1 MKKTFLA
8 ILLLSQTLC
17 SFAQKNLTLWYK
29 QPARNWNEALPIG
42 NGRIGAMI
50 FGRPA
55 NELIQLNEQTLWSGK
70 PVNTNPN
77 PDAPKY
83 LKEVREALFKEDYKK
98 AEQLTHKLQGLY
110 SEAYQPLGD
119 LRLAQN
125 LKGEVSNYYRDL
137 NIANAT
143 ASTRF
148 KVGDTEFTREFFVS
162 APAQVMII
170 RLKASTKGALNF
182 KASTA
187 AQHPIQKAVFGTN
200 QLVVRGKTPAHADPN
215 YVGYNPKPVIYD
227 DPTGCGGVRFDWRIK
242 VKSTDGKV
250 STDTSGISISDAS
263 EAVLII
269 SVGSSFN
276 GFDKCPD
283 SEGKDEKA
291 IAEKYLQAA
300 LNQNV
305 DVMKKAHIADYQ
317 RYFNRVS
324 FTLNGNPT
332 VDLPTDER
340 LIKYANGGKDP
351 ALESLYFQFGR
362 YLLISCSR
370 PDGIPAN
377 LQGIWNNS
385 VRPPWSSNFTTNINT
400 EMNYW
405 MVEMS
410 NLSELHTPLLKWIG
424 YMAKTGKETT
434 KNFYNARGWTVHHN
448 SDIWGLSNPVG
459 DKGKGSPSWA
469 NWAMGGAWLSQ
480 HLWEHYAFTGDKNYL
495 KNKAY
500 PLMKEAA
507 IFCED
512 WLVEDK
518 DGYLVTA
525 PSTSPENIFIT
536 EKGEKGSVSVAST
549 MDMAI
554 IWDLFTNTIEAS
566 EKLGIDEAFRKE
578 LIAKKAKLYPLHIGK
593 KGNLQE
599 WYKDWEDED
608 PQHRHVSHLFALH
621 PSRQISPLR
630 TPEFSNAAKK
640 TLEIRGDDGTGW
652 SKSWKINFWARL
664 HDGNHAY
671 KLVRDLLKLTG
682 MEGTNYT
689 NGGGT
694 YPNLFCAHPPFQ
706 IDGNFGGTSGI
717 SEMVVQSHDGLVNI
731 LPAIPDDWQDG
742 EIKGMKARGGFEI
755 DITWKNKQV
764 TQLVIRSSIG
774 GNCIIKTPN
783 SLKLVG
789 NQSLKKAKLFDAYEF
804 QTVKGGVYVLKSL

>member
-50 FGRPA
+50 FGRPT

-77 PDAPKY
+77 PEAPKY

-119 LRLAQN
+119 LRLEQN

-200 QLVVRGKTPAHADPN
+200 QLVVRGKTPVHADPS
-215 YVGYNPKPVIYD
+215 YVGYNAQPVIYKD
-227 DPTGCGGVRFDWRIK
+227 STGCGGVRFDWRIK

-305 DVMKKAHIADYQ
+305 DVMKKNHIADYQ

-340 LIKYANGGKDP
+340 LLQYAGGAKDP

-400 EMNYW
+400 QMNYW

-459 DKGKGSPSWA
+459 DKGKGSPVWA

-525 PSTSPENIFIT
+525 PSTSPENVFIT
-536 EKGEKGSVSVAST
+536 DKGEKGSVSVATT

-566 EKLGIDEAFRKE
+566 EKLGVDEAFRKE
-578 LIAKKAKLYPLHIGK
+578 LIVKRAKLYPLHIGK

-599 WYKDWEDED
+599 WYKDWEDVE

-671 KLVRDLLKLTG
+671 KLVRELLKLTG

-689 NGGGT
+689 KGGGT

-717 SEMVVQSHDGLVNI
+717 SEMILQSHDGLINI

-783 SLKLVG
+783 TLKLVG
-789 NQSLKKAKLFDAYEF
+789 NQSLKKAKLFDAYDF

>member
-1 MKKTFLA
+1 MKKTYFVFA
-8 ILLLSQTLC
+8 LLLSSVS

-50 FGRPA
+50 FGRPS

-70 PVNTNPN
+70 PINPN
-77 PDAPKY
+77 PNPEAPKY
-83 LKEVREALFKEDYKK
+83 LQQVREALFNEDYKK
-98 AEQLTHKLQGLY
+98 GEQLTHKLQGLY

-119 LRLAQN
+119 LLLKQD

-137 NIANAT
+137 NIAEAT

-162 APAQVMII
+162 APSQVMVI

-182 KASTA
+182 TASTTSP
-187 AQHPIQKAVFGTN
+187 HPIQKSVLGAN
-200 QLVVRGKTPAHADPN
+200 ELVVRGKTPAHADPN
-215 YVGYNPKPVIYD
+215 YVGYNAVPVIYKD
-227 DPTGCGGVRFDWRIK
+227 STGCGGVRFDWRIK
-242 VKSTDGKV
+242 VKSTDGKA
-250 STDTSGISISDAS
+250 TTTAEGITISDAS

-283 SEGKDEKA
+283 SDGKDEKA
-291 IAEKYLQAA
+291 IADKYLKAS
-300 LNQNV
+300 LPLSV
-305 DVMKKAHIADYQ
+305 DAIKKAHIADYQ
-317 RYFNRVS
+317 KYFKRVS
-324 FTLNGNPT
+324 FSLNGNPT

-340 LIKYANGGKDP
+340 LIQYANGGKDS

-400 EMNYW
+400 QMNYW
-405 MVEMS
+405 MVEMC

-448 SDIWGLSNPVG
+448 SDIWALSNPVG

-495 KNKAY
+495 QNTAY
-500 PLMKEAA
+500 PLMKGAA

-518 DGYLVTA
+518 NGYLVTA
-525 PSTSPENIFIT
+525 PSTSPENVFIT
-536 EKGEKGSVSVAST
+536 EKGEKGSVSIAST
-549 MDMAI
+549 MDMGI

-566 EKLGIDEAFRKE
+566 EKLGIDADFRKE
-578 LIAKKAKLYPLHIGK
+578 LIAKKAKLFPLHIGK

-599 WYKDWEDED
+599 WYKDWEDVE

-630 TPEFSNAAKK
+630 TPEFANAAKK

-671 KLVRDLLKLTG
+671 KLVRELLKLTG
-682 MEGTNYT
+682 MEGTNY
-689 NGGGT
+689 NKGGGT

-717 SEMVVQSHDGLVNI
+717 SEMIIQSQDGLINI

-742 EIKGMKARGGFEI
+742 EIKGMKARGGFEV

-774 GNCIIKTPN
+774 GICSIKTPN
-783 SLKLVG
+783 QLKLAG
-789 NQSLKKAKLFDAYEF
+789 KSTLKKAKAFDAYDF
-804 QTVKGGVYVLKSL
+804 QTTKGGVYVLNSL

>member
-8 ILLLSQTLC
+8 ILMLSVTLG

-70 PVNTNPN
+70 PVNNHPN
-77 PDAPKY
+77 PDASKY
-83 LKEVREALFKEDYKK
+83 LQQVREALFNEDYAK
-98 AEQLTHKLQGLY
+98 AEQLTQKLQGLY

-119 LRLAQN
+119 LLLKQD
-125 LKGEVSNYYRDL
+125 LKGEVSDYYRDL
-137 NIANAT
+137 NINNAT
-143 ASTRF
+143 ATTRF
-148 KVGDTEFTREFFVS
+148 KVGNTEFTREFFVS
-162 APAQVMII
+162 APAQVMVIH
-170 RLKASTKGALNF
+170 LKASTKGALNF
-182 KASTA
+182 TASTK
-187 AQHPIQKAVFGTN
+187 AQHPIKKSVLGTD
-200 QLVVRGKTPAHADPN
+200 QLVVHGKTPAHADPN
-215 YVGYNPKPVIYD
+215 YVDYNPKPVIYE

-250 STDTSGISISDAS
+250 STDTSGISISGAS
-263 EAVLII
+263 DAVLII

-291 IAEKYLQAA
+291 IAEKYLQAS
-300 LNQNV
+300 LKQNI
-305 DVMKKAHIADYQ
+305 DVLKQAHIADYQ
-317 RYFNRVS
+317 RYFKRVS
-324 FTLNGNPT
+324 FSLNGNPS

-340 LIKYANGGKDP
+340 LIQYVNGAKDS

-405 MVEMS
+405 MVEMC

-434 KNFYNARGWTVHHN
+434 KHFYNARGWTVHHN

-495 KNKAY
+495 ANTAY

-518 DGYLVTA
+518 NGYLVTA

-536 EKGEKGSVSVAST
+536 EKGLKGSVSVATT

-566 EKLGIDEAFRKE
+566 EKLGIDETFRKE
-578 LIAKKAKLYPLHIGK
+578 LIAQKAKLYPLHIGK
-593 KGNLQE
+593 KENLQE

-671 KLVRDLLKLTG
+671 KLVRELLKLTG

-689 NGGGT
+689 KGGGT

-717 SEMVVQSHDGLVNI
+717 SEMILQSHDGLINI
-731 LPAIPDDWQDG
+731 LPAIPDDWQEG

-764 TQLVIRSSIG
+764 TQLTIRSSLG

-783 SLKLVG
+783 TLQLTGK
-789 NQSLKKAKLFDAYEF
+789 QSLKKAENFNAYEF

>member
-77 PDAPKY
+77 PEAPKY

-119 LRLAQN
+119 LRLEQN

-148 KVGDTEFTREFFVS
+148 KVGDTEFSREFFVS

-187 AQHPIQKAVFGTN
+187 AQHPIKKSVLGTN

-215 YVGYNPKPVIYD
+215 YVGYNAQPVIYD

-250 STDTSGISISDAS
+250 STDISGISISDAS

-324 FTLNGNPT
+324 FTLNGNPS

-340 LIKYANGGKDP
+340 LLKYADGRKDP

-400 EMNYW
+400 QMNYW

-459 DKGKGSPSWA
+459 DKGKGSPMWA

-525 PSTSPENIFIT
+525 PSTSPENVFIT
-536 EKGEKGSVSVAST
+536 EKGEKGTVSVAST

-630 TPEFSNAAKK
+630 TPDFSNAAKK

-671 KLVRDLLKLTG
+671 KLVRELLKLTG
-682 MEGTNYT
+682 MEGTTYT
-689 NGGGT
+689 KGGGT

-717 SEMVVQSHDGLVNI
+717 SEMILQSHDGLINI

-783 SLKLVG
+783 TLNLVG
-789 NQSLKKAKLFDAYEF
+789 NQSLKKAKNFNAYEF
-804 QTVKGGVYVLKSL
+804 QTIKGGVYVLKSL